1 MTQPPA
7 APQEGGNISLCTGSG
22 ALDLAV
28 EAVTGL
34 PTLLAG
40 EKDPAASRLLA
51 ARMPHARNLG
61 DITAVDWAALAAD
74 LPRPAALTAGFPC
87 QDISNAGPRG
97 GIAGDRSGLWKTIAQ
112 AIRHLRPRLVFL
124 ENVAA
129 LRSRGLDVVA
139 ADLAAIRYD
148 ARWMC
153 LRAGDPE
160 VGACHRR
167 DRWFA
172 VAYPAAENPH
182 LPARTQRRTP
192 APGQTQSRGTRADAG
207 GRSGLLATPGGRLR
221 LLPTPA
227 AADGTGGPG
236 LSPKRKGGM
245 NLRTAVTLLPTPL
258 ARDWKCGASN
268 LAERNG
274 RPLNEVVV
282 NLLPTPAA
290 ADSRGTAN
298 FRADGT
304 PYGSGYGP
312 TLTDIVRL
320 HLLPTPK
327 ASDGPHGGP
336 NQRDKAGNYYLPGQ
350 AVRLDRRWVATNG
363 TDYGPA
369 IHRWEAVLGRPAP
382 EPTEPGTK
390 GNRRLSPAFVEW
402 MMGAEPGWV
411 TGTDLALSR
420 ADQLKILG
428 NGVVIQQA
436 TTAYRALLAA
446 DVLEATAPAPVQ
458 LTLDIA

>member
-1 MTQPPA
+1 MTHSVVPP
-7 APQEGGNISLCTGSG
+7 EGGNVSLCTGSG
-22 ALDLAV
+22 ALDQAV

-34 PTLLAG
+34 STVLVG
-40 EKDPAASRLLA
+40 EKDLAASRLLA
-51 ARMPHARNLG
+51 ARLPGVRNLG
-61 DITAVDWAALAAD
+61 DITAVDWLALAAEIAR
-74 LPRPAALTAGFPC
+74 PRSLTAGFPC

-139 ADLAAIRYD
+139 ADLAAIGYD

-153 LRAGDPE
+153 LRAGDLE

-172 VAYPAAENPH
+172 IAYPAAEDPH
-182 LPARTQRRTP
+182 LAVGTQRGTP
-192 APGQTQSRGTRADAG
+192 APGQAQGGRARAHAG
-207 GRSGLLATPGGRLR
+207 GRSGLLTAPDRHLS

-236 LSPKRKGGM
+236 ISAKRQGGM
-245 NLRTAVTLLPTPL
+245 NLRTAVTLLPTPA
-258 ARDWKCGASN
+258 ARDWKSGASN
-268 LAERNG
+268 LLGTNS

-282 NLLPTPAA
+282 N
-290 ADSRGTAN
+290 
-298 FRADGT
+298 
-304 PYGSGYGP
+304 
-312 TLTDIVRL
+312 
-320 HLLPTPK
+320 LLPTPK

-336 NQRDKAGNYYLPGQ
+336 NQRDTAGNYYLPGQ
-350 AVRLDRRWVATNG
+350 AVRLDGAWVATNG

-369 IHRWEAVLGRPAP
+369 IRRWEAVLGRPAP

-402 MMGAEPGWV
+402 MMGADPGWV
-411 TGTDLALSR
+411 TSADMGLSR
-420 ADQLKILG
+420 SDQLKILG
-428 NGVVIQQA
+428 NGVVIHQA
-436 TTAYRALLAA
+436 ALAYRTLLAVA
-446 DVLEATAPAPVQ
+446 PEAVDPAPAQ
-458 LTLDIA
+458 LALDIA

>member
-1 MTQPPA
+1 MTPDSVMPP
-7 APQEGGNISLCTGSG
+7 EGGNISLCTGSG

-34 PTLLAG
+34 PTVMVG

-51 ARMPHARNLG
+51 ARLPDARNVG
-61 DITAVDWAALAAD
+61 DITAVDWAALAASV
-74 LPRPAALTAGFPC
+74 PCPASLTAGFPC

-97 GIAGDRSGLWKTIAQ
+97 GIAGDRSGLWKTIAHG

-139 ADLAAIRYD
+139 ADLAALGYD

-172 VAYPAAENPH
+172 VAYPAAEDPH
-182 LPARTQRRTP
+182 LPVGAERGAAASGQ
-192 APGQTQSRGTRADAG
+192 APGGRARADAG
-207 GRSGLLATPGGRLR
+207 GRSGLLAAPGRGLR

-236 LSPKRKGGM
+236 LSPKRQGGM
-245 NLRTAVTLLPTPL
+245 NLRTAVTLLPTPA
-258 ARDWKCGASN
+258 ARDWKSGASN
-268 LAERNG
+268 LIGINS
-274 RPLNEVVV
+274 RPLNGVVV
-282 NLLPTPAA
+282 NLLPTRKAP
-290 ADSRGTAN
+290 
-298 FRADGT
+298 DG
-304 PYGSGYGP
+304 
-312 TLTDIVRL
+312 
-320 HLLPTPK
+320 
-327 ASDGPHGGP
+327 
-336 NQRDKAGNYYLPGQ
+336 
-350 AVRLDRRWVATNG
+350 RWVATNG

-369 IHRWEAVLGRPAP
+369 IRRWETVLGRSAP

-402 MMGAEPGWV
+402 MMGADPGWV
-411 TGTDLALSR
+411 TGPDLALSR
-420 ADQLKILG
+420 SDQLKILG
-428 NGVVIQQA
+428 NGVVIHQA
-436 TTAYRALLAA
+436 FLAYSTLLAA
-446 DVLEATAPAPVQ
+446 APQAVDPEPAQ
-458 LTLDIA
+458 LALNIA

>member
-1 MTQPPA
+1 MTHLV
-7 APQEGGNISLCTGSG
+7 APLEGGNISLCTGSG
-22 ALDLAV
+22 ALDQAV

-34 PTLLAG
+34 PTVLVG

-51 ARMPHARNLG
+51 SRLPLVDNLG
-61 DITAVDWAALAAD
+61 DITAVDFATLAATM
-74 LPRPAALTAGFPC
+74 PRPVALTAGFPC

-97 GIAGDRSGLWKTIAQ
+97 GIAGDRSGLWKTIAR
-112 AIRHLRPRLVFL
+112 AIRHLRPHLVFL

-139 ADLAAIRYD
+139 ADLAAIGYD

-172 VAYPAAENPH
+172 VAYPAAEDPH
-182 LPARTQRRTP
+182 LTARTQRRT
-192 APGQTQSRGTRADAG
+192 AASGQAQGGRARADAG
-207 GRSGLLATPGGRLR
+207 GRSGVLASPDRHLR

-236 LSPKRKGGM
+236 VSPKRRGGM
-245 NLRTAVTLLPTPL
+245 NLRTAVTLLPTPA
-258 ARDWKCGASN
+258 ARDWKSGASN
-268 LAERNG
+268 LIGVNS

-282 NLLPTPAA
+282 N
-290 ADSRGTAN
+290 
-298 FRADGT
+298 
-304 PYGSGYGP
+304 
-312 TLTDIVRL
+312 
-320 HLLPTPK
+320 LLPTPK

-336 NQRDKAGNYYLPGQ
+336 NQRDTAGNYYLPGQ

-369 IHRWEAVLGRPAP
+369 IRRWEQVLGRPAP

-390 GNRRLSPAFVEW
+390 GNHRLSPAFVEW
-402 MMGAEPGWV
+402 MMGADPGWV
-411 TGTDLALSR
+411 TDPDLGLSR
-420 ADQLKILG
+420 SDQLKILG
-428 NGVVIQQA
+428 NGVVIHQA
-436 TTAYRALLAA
+436 ALAYRALLAA
-446 DVLEATAPAPVQ
+446 TAPEAAEAAPAQ

>member
-1 MTQPPA
+1 MIHHPAVPP
-7 APQEGGNISLCTGSG
+7 EGGNVSFCTGSG

-34 PTLLAG
+34 STVMVG

-51 ARMPHARNLG
+51 ARLPHARNLG
-61 DITAVDWAALAAD
+61 DITAVDFAGLAASV
-74 LPRPAALTAGFPC
+74 PRPAALTAGFPC

-97 GIAGDRSGLWKTIAQ
+97 GIAGDRSGLWKTIAH
-112 AIRHLRPRLVFL
+112 AVRHLRPSLVFL

-129 LRSRGLDVVA
+129 IRSRGLDVVA
-139 ADLAAIRYD
+139 ADLAAIGYD

-172 VAYPAAENPH
+172 LAYPAAEDPH
-182 LPARTQRRTP
+182 LPARQEWRTA
-192 APGQTQSRGTRADAG
+192 APGQTQGRRARAHAG
-207 GRSGLLATPGGRLR
+207 GRSGLLTAPDRGLR

-236 LSPKRKGGM
+236 TSPKRQGGM
-245 NLRTAVTLLPTPL
+245 NLRTAVTLLPTPA
-258 ARDWKCGASN
+258 ARDWKSGASN
-268 LAERNG
+268 LLGTNS

-282 NLLPTPAA
+282 N
-290 ADSRGTAN
+290 
-298 FRADGT
+298 
-304 PYGSGYGP
+304 
-312 TLTDIVRL
+312 
-320 HLLPTPK
+320 LLPTPK

-336 NQRDKAGNYYLPGQ
+336 NQRDTAGNYYLPGQ

-369 IHRWEAVLGRPAP
+369 IHRWETVLGRPAP

-402 MMGAEPGWV
+402 MMGADPGWV
-411 TGTDLALSR
+411 TGTDLGLSR
-420 ADQLKILG
+420 SDQLKILG
-428 NGVVIQQA
+428 NGVVIHQA
-436 TTAYRALLAA
+436 ALAYHALLTALAPQAA
-446 DVLEATAPAPVQ
+446 GTAPSQ
-458 LTLDIA
+458 LALDIA

>member
-1 MTQPPA
+1 MTHPA
-7 APQEGGNISLCTGSG
+7 ASFEHGNVSFCTGSA
-22 ALDLAV
+22 ALDQAV

-34 PTLLAG
+34 PTVLVA

-51 ARMPHARNLG
+51 ARLPHARNLG
-61 DITAVDWAALAAD
+61 DITAIDWDSLSA

-97 GIAGDRSGLWKTIAQ
+97 GIAGDRSGLWKTIAH
-112 AIRHLRPRLVFL
+112 AIRLLRPRLVFL

-139 ADLAAIRYD
+139 ADLAAIGYD

-153 LRAGDPE
+153 LRASDPE

-172 VAYPAAENPH
+172 VAYPAAEDPH
-182 LPARTQRRTP
+182 LAVGPERGPA
-192 APGQTQSRGTRADAG
+192 APGQAQGGRARADAG
-207 GRSGLLATPGGRLR
+207 GRSGVLAAPDSRLK

-236 LSPKRKGGM
+236 ISAKRQGGM
-245 NLRTAVTLLPTPL
+245 NLRTAVTLLPTPA
-258 ARDWKCGASN
+258 ARDWKSGASN
-268 LAERNG
+268 LLGTNS

-282 NLLPTPAA
+282 N
-290 ADSRGTAN
+290 
-298 FRADGT
+298 
-304 PYGSGYGP
+304 
-312 TLTDIVRL
+312 
-320 HLLPTPK
+320 LLPTPK

-336 NQRDKAGNYYLPGQ
+336 NQRDTAGNYYLPGQ
-350 AVRLDRRWVATNG
+350 AVRLDDRWVATNG

-369 IHRWEAVLGRPAP
+369 IERWERVLGRPAP

-402 MMGAEPGWV
+402 MMGADPGWV
-411 TGTDLALSR
+411 TAPELGLSR
-420 ADQLKILG
+420 SDQLKILG
-428 NGVVIQQA
+428 NGVVIHQA
-436 TTAYRALLAA
+436 ALAYRALLAA
-446 DVLEATAPAPVQ
+446 GVPDTVPTAQ
-458 LTLDIA
+458 LALDIA

>member
-1 MTQPPA
+1 MTLHPTVPP
-7 APQEGGNISLCTGSG
+7 EGGNISLCTGSG

-34 PTLLAG
+34 PTAVVG

-51 ARMPHARNLG
+51 ARLPGARNLG
-61 DITAVDWAALAAD
+61 DITAVDWSALSD
-74 LPRPAALTAGFPC
+74 SLPRPAALTAGFPC

-97 GIAGDRSGLWKTIAQ
+97 GIAGDRSGLWKTIAR

-129 LRSRGLDVVA
+129 IRSRGLDVVA
-139 ADLAAIRYD
+139 ADLAASGYD

-172 VAYPAAENPH
+172 VAYPAAEDPH
-182 LPARTQRRTP
+182 LPVGTQWGTP
-192 APGQTQSRGTRADAG
+192 APGQAQGGRARAHAG
-207 GRSGLLATPGGRLR
+207 GRSGLLAAPDGRLT

-236 LSPKRKGGM
+236 ISPKRKGGM
-245 NLRTAVTLLPTPL
+245 NLRTAVTLLPTPA
-258 ARDWKCGASN
+258 ARDWKSGASN
-268 LAERNG
+268 LLGSNS

-282 NLLPTPAA
+282 N
-290 ADSRGTAN
+290 
-298 FRADGT
+298 
-304 PYGSGYGP
+304 
-312 TLTDIVRL
+312 
-320 HLLPTPK
+320 LLPTPK

-336 NQRDKAGNYYLPGQ
+336 NQRDSAGNYYLPGQ
-350 AVRLDRRWVATNG
+350 AVRLDGRWVATNG

-369 IHRWEAVLGRPAP
+369 IRRWEQVLGRLAP
-382 EPTEPGTK
+382 DPTEAGTK

-402 MMGAEPGWV
+402 MMGADPGWV
-411 TGTDLALSR
+411 TGADLGLSR
-420 ADQLKILG
+420 SDQLKILG
-428 NGVVIQQA
+428 NGVVIHQA
-436 TTAYRALLAA
+436 VHAYRALLAA
-446 DVLEATAPAPVQ
+446 AVPESAGPAPSQ
-458 LTLDIA
+458 LALEIA

>member
-1 MTQPPA
+1 MTHDPA
-7 APQEGGNISLCTGSG
+7 APPEGGNISLCTGSG

-34 PTLLAG
+34 PTTVVA

-51 ARMPHARNLG
+51 ARLPAARNIG
-61 DITAVDWAALAAD
+61 DVTAVDWPSLAAS

-97 GIAGDRSGLWKTIAQ
+97 GIAGDRSGLWKTVAH

-129 LRSRGLDVVA
+129 IRSRGLDVVA
-139 ADLAAIRYD
+139 ADLAAIGYD

-172 VAYPAAENPH
+172 VAHPAAEDPH
-182 LPARTQRRTP
+182 LPARQERRTA
-192 APGQTQSRGTRADAG
+192 APGQAQGRGSRAHAG
-207 GRSGLLATPGGRLR
+207 GRSGLLAAPDGRLT

-236 LSPKRKGGM
+236 TSPKRRGGM
-245 NLRTAVTLLPTPL
+245 NLRTAVTLLPTPA
-258 ARDWKCGASN
+258 ARDWKSGASN
-268 LAERNG
+268 LIGVNS

-282 NLLPTPAA
+282 N
-290 ADSRGTAN
+290 
-298 FRADGT
+298 
-304 PYGSGYGP
+304 
-312 TLTDIVRL
+312 
-320 HLLPTPK
+320 LLPTPK

-336 NQRDKAGNYYLPGQ
+336 NQRDSAGNYYLPG
-350 AVRLDRRWVATNG
+350 RWVATNG

-369 IHRWEAVLGRPAP
+369 IRRWETVLGRPAP

-402 MMGAEPGWV
+402 MMGADPGWV
-411 TGTDLALSR
+411 TGTDLGLSR
-420 ADQLKILG
+420 SDQLKILG
-428 NGVVIQQA
+428 NGVVIHQA
-436 TTAYRALLAA
+436 AHAYRALLATLA
-446 DVLEATAPAPVQ
+446 PDTAAPGPAQ
-458 LTLDIA
+458 LALDIA

>member
-1 MTQPPA
+1 MTDHPAMPP
-7 APQEGGNISLCTGSG
+7 EGGNISLCTGSG

-34 PTLLAG
+34 PTLAVG

-51 ARMPHARNLG
+51 ARLPHAANLG
-61 DITAVDWAALAAD
+61 DITAVDFAALAASW
-74 LPRPAALTAGFPC
+74 PRPAALTAGFPC

-112 AIRHLRPRLVFL
+112 AVRHLRPRHVFL

-139 ADLAAIRYD
+139 GDLAAIGYD

-160 VGACHRR
+160 IGACHRR

-172 VAYPAAENPH
+172 VAYPAAEDPH
-182 LPARTQRRTP
+182 LAVGPQRRP
-192 APGQTQSRGTRADAG
+192 AAPGQAKGGWARADAG
-207 GRSGLLATPGGRLR
+207 GRSGVLAAPDRSLR

-236 LSPKRKGGM
+236 ISPKRKGGM
-245 NLRTAVTLLPTPL
+245 NLRTAVTLLPTPT
-258 ARDWKCGASN
+258 AQRYGRNRSASAGASS
-268 LAERNG
+268 
-274 RPLNEVVV
+274 RPSLEY
-282 NLLPTPAA
+282 L
-290 ADSRGTAN
+290 
-298 FRADGT
+298 
-304 PYGSGYGP
+304 
-312 TLTDIVRL
+312 VRD
-320 HLLPTPK
+320 LLPTPK

-336 NQRDKAGNYYLPGQ
+336 NQRDAAGNYYLPGQ
-350 AVRLDRRWVATNG
+350 AVRLIDAWVATNG

-369 IHRWEAVLGRPAP
+369 IHRWEHVLGRMAP
-382 EPTEPGTK
+382 EPTEPGVK

-402 MMGAEPGWV
+402 MMGADPGWV
-411 TGTDLALSR
+411 TDPELGLSR
-420 ADQLKILG
+420 SDQLKILG
-428 NGVVIQQA
+428 NGVVIHQA
-436 TTAYRALLAA
+436 ALAYRTLLAA
-446 DVLEATAPAPVQ
+446 LAAHVAEPAAAQ
-458 LTLDIA
+458 LALDIA

>member
-1 MTQPPA
+1 MTHPTAVPP
-7 APQEGGNISLCTGSG
+7 EGGNVSFCTGSA
-22 ALDLAV
+22 ALDQAV
-28 EAVTGL
+28 EAATGL
-34 PTLLAG
+34 PTVLVG

-51 ARMPHARNLG
+51 ARLPHARNLG
-61 DITAVDWAALAAD
+61 DITAVDFAALATT
-74 LPRPAALTAGFPC
+74 LPRPASLTAGFPC

-97 GIAGDRSGLWKTIAQ
+97 GIAGDRSGLWKTIAR
-112 AIRHLRPRLVFL
+112 AVRHLRPRLVFL

-139 ADLAAIRYD
+139 ADLAAIGYD

-182 LPARTQRRTP
+182 LTVGTQRGTA
-192 APGQTQSRGTRADAG
+192 APGQAQGGRARAHAG
-207 GRSGLLATPGGRLR
+207 GRSGVLAAPDRGLR

-236 LSPKRKGGM
+236 TSPKRQGGM
-245 NLRTAVTLLPTPL
+245 NLRTAVTLLPTPA
-258 ARDWKCGASN
+258 ARDWKSGASN
-268 LAERNG
+268 LLGTNS

-282 NLLPTPAA
+282 N
-290 ADSRGTAN
+290 
-298 FRADGT
+298 
-304 PYGSGYGP
+304 
-312 TLTDIVRL
+312 
-320 HLLPTPK
+320 LLPTPK

-336 NQRDKAGNYYLPGQ
+336 NQRDTAGNYYLPGQ
-350 AVRLDRRWVATNG
+350 AVRLDGEWVATNG

-369 IHRWEAVLGRPAP
+369 IRRWEQVLGRPAP

-402 MMGAEPGWV
+402 MMGADPGWV
-411 TGTDLALSR
+411 TSPELGLSR
-420 ADQLKILG
+420 SDQLKILG
-428 NGVVIQQA
+428 NGVVIHQA
-436 TTAYRALLAA
+436 ALAYRTLLAA
-446 DVLEATAPAPVQ
+446 GSATADPGPAQ
-458 LTLDIA
+458 LALDIA

>member
-1 MTQPPA
+1 MTYPV
-7 APQEGGNISLCTGSG
+7 APLEDGNISLCTGSG
-22 ALDLAV
+22 ALDQAV

-34 PTLLAG
+34 PTVLVG

-51 ARMPHARNLG
+51 SRLPLVDNLG
-61 DITAVDWAALAAD
+61 DITAVDFAALAATVS
-74 LPRPAALTAGFPC
+74 RPVALTAGFPC

-97 GIAGDRSGLWKTIAQ
+97 GIAGDRSGLWKTIVCAV
-112 AIRHLRPRLVFL
+112 RHLRPRLVFL

-139 ADLAAIRYD
+139 ADLAAIGYD

-172 VAYPAAENPH
+172 VAYPAAEDSH
-182 LPARTQRRTP
+182 LTARTQRRTA
-192 APGQTQSRGTRADAG
+192 APGQAPGGWARAHAG
-207 GRSGLLATPGGRLR
+207 GRSGVLVAPDGRLR

-236 LSPKRKGGM
+236 TSPKRQGGM
-245 NLRTAVTLLPTPL
+245 NLRTAVTLLPTPA
-258 ARDWKCGASN
+258 ARDWKSGASN
-268 LAERNG
+268 LLGTNS

-282 NLLPTPAA
+282 N
-290 ADSRGTAN
+290 
-298 FRADGT
+298 
-304 PYGSGYGP
+304 
-312 TLTDIVRL
+312 
-320 HLLPTPK
+320 LLPTPK

-336 NQRDKAGNYYLPGQ
+336 NQRDTAGNYYLPGQ
-350 AVRLDRRWVATNG
+350 AVRLDGRWVATNG

-369 IHRWEAVLGRPAP
+369 IRRWEQVLGRPAP

-402 MMGAEPGWV
+402 MMGADPGWV
-411 TGTDLALSR
+411 TGPDLGLSR
-420 ADQLKILG
+420 SDQLKILG
-428 NGVVIQQA
+428 NGVVIHQA
-436 TTAYRALLAA
+436 ALAYRALLAA
-446 DVLEATAPAPVQ
+446 TAPEAAEAASAQ

>member
-1 MTQPPA
+1 MTRSDPA
-7 APQEGGNISLCTGSG
+7 ALLEGGNISMCTGSG

-34 PTLLAG
+34 PTVMVA

-51 ARMPHARNLG
+51 ARLPGARNLG
-61 DITAVDWAALAAD
+61 DITAVDWPAFAAGA
-74 LPRPAALTAGFPC
+74 PRPAALTAGFPC

-97 GIAGDRSGLWKTIAQ
+97 GIAGDRSGLWKTIAH

-139 ADLAAIRYD
+139 ADLAACGYD

-153 LRAGDPE
+153 LRASDPE

-172 VAYPAAENPH
+172 VAYPAAEDPH
-182 LPARTQRRTP
+182 LTARPQRRAP
-192 APGQTQSRGTRADAG
+192 APGQAQGRRARAHAG
-207 GRSGLLATPGGRLR
+207 GRSGLLAAPDGRMS

-236 LSPKRKGGM
+236 ISLKRQGGM
-245 NLRTAVTLLPTPL
+245 NLRTAVTLLPTPA
-258 ARDWKCGASN
+258 ARDWKSGASN
-268 LAERNG
+268 LLGTNS

-282 NLLPTPAA
+282 N
-290 ADSRGTAN
+290 
-298 FRADGT
+298 
-304 PYGSGYGP
+304 
-312 TLTDIVRL
+312 
-320 HLLPTPK
+320 LLPTPK

-336 NQRDKAGNYYLPGQ
+336 NQRDAAGNYYLPGQ
-350 AVRLDRRWVATNG
+350 AVRLDSRWVATNG

-369 IHRWEAVLGRPAP
+369 IHRWEAVLGRSAP
-382 EPTEPGTK
+382 DPTEPGTK

-402 MMGAEPGWV
+402 MMGADPGWV
-411 TGTDLALSR
+411 TGPDLGLSR
-420 ADQLKILG
+420 SDQLKILG
-428 NGVVIQQA
+428 NGVVIHQA
-436 TTAYRALLAA
+436 RHAYSVLLNTADPANPGTDQLA
-446 DVLEATAPAPVQ
+446 
-458 LTLDIA
+458 LDIA

>member
-1 MTQPPA
+1 MTYPA
-7 APQEGGNISLCTGSG
+7 AAPHEGGNVSLCTGSA
-22 ALDLAV
+22 ALDQAV

-34 PTLLAG
+34 STIVVA
-40 EKDPAASRLLA
+40 EKDQAASKLLA
-51 ARMPHARNLG
+51 ARLPHARNVG
-61 DITAVDWAALAAD
+61 DITAVDWPALAAT
-74 LPRPAALTAGFPC
+74 LPRPTALTAGFPC

-97 GIAGDRSGLWKTIAQ
+97 GIAGDRSGLWKTVAH

-129 LRSRGLDVVA
+129 IRSRGLDVVA
-139 ADLAAIRYD
+139 ADLAACGYD

-172 VAYPAAENPH
+172 LAYPAAEDPH
-182 LPARTQRRTP
+182 VTVGAEWRTA
-192 APGQTQSRGTRADAG
+192 APGQAQGGRARAHAG
-207 GRSGLLATPGGRLR
+207 GRSGLLAAPDGRMS

-236 LSPKRKGGM
+236 TSPKRKGGM
-245 NLRTAVTLLPTPL
+245 NLRTAVTLLPTPA
-258 ARDWKCGASN
+258 ARDWKSGASN
-268 LAERNG
+268 LLGTNS

-282 NLLPTPAA
+282 N
-290 ADSRGTAN
+290 
-298 FRADGT
+298 
-304 PYGSGYGP
+304 
-312 TLTDIVRL
+312 
-320 HLLPTPK
+320 LLPTPK

-336 NQRDKAGNYYLPGQ
+336 NQRDTAGNYYLPSQ

-369 IHRWEAVLGRPAP
+369 IRRWEAVLGRPAP

-402 MMGAEPGWV
+402 MMGADQGWV
-411 TGTDLALSR
+411 TGADLDLSR
-420 ADQLKILG
+420 SDQLKILG
-428 NGVVIQQA
+428 NGVVIHQA
-436 TTAYRALLAA
+436 IHAYTLLLDTLAQSLGVAA
-446 DVLEATAPAPVQ
+446 
-458 LTLDIA
+458 

>member
-1 MTQPPA
+1 MTHHPTVPP
-7 APQEGGNISLCTGSG
+7 EGGNISLCTGSG
-22 ALDLAV
+22 ALDQAV

-34 PTLLAG
+34 PTVLVG

-51 ARMPHARNLG
+51 ARLPHARNLG
-61 DITAVDWAALAAD
+61 DITAVDFAALAVS

-97 GIAGDRSGLWKTIAQ
+97 GIAGDRSGLWKTIAH

-139 ADLAAIRYD
+139 ADLAALGYD

-172 VAYPAAENPH
+172 IAYPAAEDPH
-182 LPARTQRRTP
+182 LTVGAQRGPA
-192 APGQTQSRGTRADAG
+192 APGQAQGGRTRADAG
-207 GRSGLLATPGGRLR
+207 GRSGLLAAPHGHLR

-236 LSPKRKGGM
+236 TSPKRQGGM
-245 NLRTAVTLLPTPL
+245 NLRTAVTLLPTPA
-258 ARDWKCGASN
+258 ARDWKSGASN
-268 LAERNG
+268 LLGTNS

-282 NLLPTPAA
+282 NLLPTPTARRYGRNRSA
-290 ADSRGTAN
+290 SQGASSRPSIEYLARDLAD
-298 FRADGT
+298 
-304 PYGSGYGP
+304 
-312 TLTDIVRL
+312 
-320 HLLPTPK
+320 
-327 ASDGPHGGP
+327 
-336 NQRDKAGNYYLPGQ
+336 
-350 AVRLDRRWVATNG
+350 DRQWVATNG

-369 IHRWEAVLGRPAP
+369 IRRWEQVLGRPAP

-390 GNRRLSPAFVEW
+390 GNHRLSPAFVEW
-402 MMGAEPGWV
+402 MMGADPGWV
-411 TGTDLALSR
+411 TDADLGLSR
-420 ADQLKILG
+420 SDQLKILG
-428 NGVVIQQA
+428 NGVVIHQA
-436 TTAYRALLAA
+436 ALAYRALL
-446 DVLEATAPAPVQ
+446 TPAPAATEPAPAQ
-458 LTLDIA
+458 LALDIA

>member
-1 MTQPPA
+1 MTRNPAVPPM
-7 APQEGGNISLCTGSG
+7 GGNISLCTGSG

-34 PTLLAG
+34 PTVMVG

-51 ARMPHARNLG
+51 ARLPRARNLG
-61 DITAVDWAALAAD
+61 DITAVDFAALAAE
-74 LPRPAALTAGFPC
+74 LARPAALTAGFPC

-97 GIAGDRSGLWKTIAQ
+97 GIAGDRSGLWKTIAL

-129 LRSRGLDVVA
+129 IRSRGLDTVA
-139 ADLAAIRYD
+139 ADLAACGYD

-172 VAYPAAENPH
+172 LAYPAAEDPH
-182 LPARTQRRTP
+182 LPVGTQRGTA
-192 APGQTQSRGTRADAG
+192 APGQAQSRGSRAHAG
-207 GRSGLLATPGGRLR
+207 GRSGLLAAPDGRMR

-236 LSPKRKGGM
+236 TSPKRQGGM
-245 NLRTAVTLLPTPL
+245 NLRTAVTLLPTPA
-258 ARDWKCGASN
+258 ARDWKSGASN
-268 LAERNG
+268 LLGTNS

-282 NLLPTPAA
+282 N
-290 ADSRGTAN
+290 
-298 FRADGT
+298 
-304 PYGSGYGP
+304 
-312 TLTDIVRL
+312 
-320 HLLPTPK
+320 LLPTPK

-336 NQRDKAGNYYLPGQ
+336 NQRDRAGHYYLPGQ
-350 AVRLDRRWVATNG
+350 AVRLDGRWVATNG

-369 IHRWEAVLGRPAP
+369 IRRWETVLGRPAP

-402 MMGAEPGWV
+402 MMGADPGWV
-411 TGTDLALSR
+411 TGTDLGLSR
-420 ADQLKILG
+420 SDQLKILG
-428 NGVVIQQA
+428 NGVVIHQA
-436 TTAYRALLAA
+436 ALAYRTLLATLA
-446 DVLEATAPAPVQ
+446 PEAAEPAPAQ
-458 LTLDIA
+458 LALDIA

>member
-1 MTQPPA
+1 MPHPFAPPA
-7 APQEGGNISLCTGSG
+7 GGNISLCTGSG
-22 ALDLAV
+22 ALDQAV

-34 PTLLAG
+34 PTVLVG

-51 ARMPHARNLG
+51 ARLPGVPNLG
-61 DITAVDWAALAAD
+61 DIKTVDWPALAAEIA
-74 LPRPAALTAGFPC
+74 RPAALTAGFPC

-97 GIAGDRSGLWKTIAQ
+97 GIAGDRSGLWKTIAHG

-139 ADLAAIRYD
+139 ADLATIGYD

-172 VAYPAAENPH
+172 VAYPAAEDPH
-182 LPARTQRRTP
+182 LTARPQRRTA
-192 APGQTQSRGTRADAG
+192 APGQAQGRRARAHAG
-207 GRSGLLATPGGRLR
+207 GRSGLLAAPDGHLR

-236 LSPKRKGGM
+236 TSPKRQGGM
-245 NLRTAVTLLPTPL
+245 NLRTAVTLLPTPA
-258 ARDWKCGASN
+258 ARDWKSGASN
-268 LAERNG
+268 LLGTNS

-282 NLLPTPAA
+282 N
-290 ADSRGTAN
+290 
-298 FRADGT
+298 
-304 PYGSGYGP
+304 
-312 TLTDIVRL
+312 
-320 HLLPTPK
+320 LLPTPK

-336 NQRDKAGNYYLPGQ
+336 NQRDTAGNYYLPGQ
-350 AVRLDRRWVATNG
+350 AVRLDDRWVATNG

-369 IHRWEAVLGRPAP
+369 IHRWETVLGRSAP
-382 EPTEPGTK
+382 DPTEPGTK

-402 MMGAEPGWV
+402 MMGADPGWV
-411 TGTDLALSR
+411 TGTDLGLSR
-420 ADQLKILG
+420 SDQLKILG
-428 NGVVIQQA
+428 NGVVIHQA
-436 TTAYRALLAA
+436 VHAYRALLAA
-446 DVLEATAPAPVQ
+446 APEATAPAPSQ

>member
-1 MTQPPA
+1 MTRLPAVPP
-7 APQEGGNISLCTGSG
+7 EGGNISLCTGSG

-34 PTLLAG
+34 PTVAVA

-51 ARMPHARNLG
+51 ARMPAARNFG
-61 DITAVDWAALAAD
+61 DVTAVDWAAVSNSM
-74 LPRPAALTAGFPC
+74 PRPAALTAGFPC

-97 GIAGDRSGLWKTIAQ
+97 GIAGDRSGLWKTVAH
-112 AIRHLRPRLVFL
+112 AVRHLRPRLVFL

-129 LRSRGLDVVA
+129 IRSRGLDVVA
-139 ADLAAIRYD
+139 ADLAAIGYD

-172 VAYPAAENPH
+172 VAYPAAEDPH
-182 LPARTQRRTP
+182 LTARAQWGTA
-192 APGQTQSRGTRADAG
+192 APGQAQGGRARAHAG
-207 GRSGLLATPGGRLR
+207 GRSGLLAAPDGRVR

-236 LSPKRKGGM
+236 TSPKRKGGM
-245 NLRTAVTLLPTPL
+245 NLRTVVTLLPTPA
-258 ARDWKCGASN
+258 ARDWKSGASN
-268 LAERNG
+268 LLGTNS

-282 NLLPTPAA
+282 NLLPTPTASRYGRNRSA
-290 ADSRGTAN
+290 SQGASSRPSIEYLARDLAD
-298 FRADGT
+298 D
-304 PYGSGYGP
+304 
-312 TLTDIVRL
+312 
-320 HLLPTPK
+320 
-327 ASDGPHGGP
+327 
-336 NQRDKAGNYYLPGQ
+336 Q
-350 AVRLDRRWVATNG
+350 RWVATNG

-369 IHRWEAVLGRPAP
+369 IHRWEQVLGRPAP

-402 MMGAEPGWV
+402 MMGADPGWV
-411 TGTDLALSR
+411 TGTDLAMSR
-420 ADQLKILG
+420 SDQLKILG
-428 NGVVIQQA
+428 NGVVIHQA
-436 TTAYRALLAA
+436 SLAYRTLLAA
-446 DVLEATAPAPVQ
+446 GASDAAATEPSQ
-458 LTLDIA
+458 LALDIA

>member
-1 MTQPPA
+1 MTHHSA
-7 APQEGGNISLCTGSG
+7 APLEGGNISLCTGSS
-22 ALDLAV
+22 ALDQAV
-28 EAVTGL
+28 EAVSGL
-34 PTLLAG
+34 PTILVG

-51 ARMPHARNLG
+51 ARLPHAPNLG
-61 DITAVDWAALAAD
+61 DITAVDWPALAAEIAR
-74 LPRPAALTAGFPC
+74 PRALTAGFPC

-97 GIAGDRSGLWKTIAQ
+97 GIAGDRSGLWKTIAR

-139 ADLAAIRYD
+139 ADLAAIGYD

-172 VAYPAAENPH
+172 VAYPAAEDPH
-182 LPARTQRRTP
+182 LPARAQRGTA
-192 APGQTQSRGTRADAG
+192 APGQAQGGRARAHAG
-207 GRSGLLATPGGRLR
+207 GRSGLLAAPDRGLR

-236 LSPKRKGGM
+236 TSPKRQGGM
-245 NLRTAVTLLPTPL
+245 NLRTAVTLLPTPA
-258 ARDWKCGASN
+258 ARDWKSGASN
-268 LAERNG
+268 LLGTNS

-282 NLLPTPAA
+282 NLLA
-290 ADSRGTAN
+290 
-298 FRADGT
+298 
-304 PYGSGYGP
+304 
-312 TLTDIVRL
+312 
-320 HLLPTPK
+320 TPK

-336 NQRDKAGNYYLPGQ
+336 NQRDAAGNYYLPGQ
-350 AVRLDRRWVATNG
+350 AVRLDGRWVATNG

-369 IHRWEAVLGRPAP
+369 IRRWEQVLGRPAP
-382 EPTEPGTK
+382 EPTEPGAK

-402 MMGAEPGWV
+402 MMGADPGWV
-411 TGTDLALSR
+411 TGTDLGLSR
-420 ADQLKILG
+420 SDQLKILG
-428 NGVVIQQA
+428 NGVVIHQA
-436 TTAYRALLAA
+436 ALAYRTLLAA
-446 DVLEATAPAPVQ
+446 RSAPEATERSQ
-458 LTLDIA
+458 LALDIA